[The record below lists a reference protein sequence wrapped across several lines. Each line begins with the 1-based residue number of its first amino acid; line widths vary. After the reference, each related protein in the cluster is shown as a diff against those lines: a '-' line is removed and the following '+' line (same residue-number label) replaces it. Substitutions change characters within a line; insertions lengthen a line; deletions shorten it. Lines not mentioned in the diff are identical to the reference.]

1 MQKNPDI
8 ITKYDENLELDEY
21 IDKYIK
27 EREEMKKKE
36 EINNEQ
42 ERVLV

>member
-1 MQKNPDI
+1 MQKNPSI

-21 IDKYIK
+21 IDKYIQ
-27 EREEMKKKE
+27 EREEMRKKE
-36 EINNEQ
+36 EMNNEQ